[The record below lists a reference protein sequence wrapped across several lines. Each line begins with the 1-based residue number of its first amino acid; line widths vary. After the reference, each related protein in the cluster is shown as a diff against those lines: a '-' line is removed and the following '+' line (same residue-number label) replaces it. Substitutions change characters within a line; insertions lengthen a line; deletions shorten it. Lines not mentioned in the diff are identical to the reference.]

1 MEQSKV
7 FQIIVKNGFYIGDI
21 THVLPNRVLEE
32 WALHDFKRGV
42 YVDPI
47 TQAHFAMVDTA
58 DGNGSFYGSDDTD
71 YVVEGSNIGICDL
84 DLVSRPQ
91 EGLGRIVEDFG
102 GAVTI
107 EYFNGKI
114 IIDWADENIV
124 IDTTPFN
131 DAADLLSD

>member
-1 MEQSKV
+1 MEQNKV
-7 FQIIVKNGFYIGDI
+7 LQIIVKNGFYIGDL
-21 THVLPNRVLEE
+21 TYVLPDRVLKE
-32 WALHDFKRGV
+32 WGRHGFKRGV
-42 YVDPI
+42 YVDPA
-47 TQAHFAMVDTA
+47 TQAYFAMVDTA
-58 DGNGSFYGSDDTD
+58 DGNGTFYGSDGAD

-91 EGLGRIVEDFG
+91 ESLGRVVEDFS

-114 IIDWADENIV
+114 IIDWVDENIV

-131 DAADLLSD
+131 DAADWLGD